1 MHPRLSSAL
10 LLGPALLLSSC
21 ATIFSGTHDEV
32 EVKISDP
39 EARLVIDGK
48 PLGNGTQVV
57 DLTKYEDHIIE
68 VIPTKG
74 APRRVNLSPTPNI
87 LVLLNAIIPG
97 GTIATLIDCLTG
109 AAFNLSDDSVEFD
122 FSRPDGSQY
131 GE

>member
-1 MHPRLSSAL
+1 MHIRLSSTL
-10 LLGPALLLSSC
+10 ILGPALLLSSC
-21 ATIFSGTHDEV
+21 ATILSGTREEV

-39 EARLVIDGK
+39 KSRLVIDGK
-48 PLGNGTQVV
+48 PLGSGSQVV

-74 APRRVNLSPTPNI
+74 APRRVNLNPTPNI

-97 GTIATLIDCLTG
+97 GTIASLIDCLTG
-109 AAFNLSDDSVEFD
+109 AAFNLSEDSVEFD

-131 GE
+131 NE